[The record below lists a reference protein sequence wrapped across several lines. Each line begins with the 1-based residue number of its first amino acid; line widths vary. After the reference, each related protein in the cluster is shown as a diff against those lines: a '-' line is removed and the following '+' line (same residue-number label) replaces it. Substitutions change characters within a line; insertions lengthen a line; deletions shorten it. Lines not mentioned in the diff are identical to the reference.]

1 MVVSVINPKLLNALS
16 KLTRA
21 APPDREPVTVGLAIA
36 VALKNPA
43 VDPVCLSAEVKVA
56 GL

>member
-1 MVVSVINPKLLNALS
+1 VINPRLLNALS

-21 APPDREPVTVGLAIA
+21 APLDREPVTVGLAIA